1 MKKIRFVLCIVV
13 LAVLS
18 CGTLMAQK
26 TYEYKTYPN
35 DPLGVREYTLD
46 NGLKVFMSVYK
57 DAPKIQTYI
66 AVRAGSRND
75 PHETTGLAHYLE
87 HMMFKGTQKLGT
99 TNWEKEKV
107 LIQKNEDLFE
117 AYRMFDDPQT
127 RAAIYHK
134 IDSLSYEA
142 SKIAVANEYDKAMT
156 AIGSTGTNAFTSN
169 DYTMYVENIP
179 NNQLETWC
187 EIQADRFQHLVL
199 RLFHTELE
207 TIYEEKNMSLTKDNR
222 KVNDAMFAALFPHHP
237 YGNQTTLGS
246 QEHLKNPSMRNIRNF
261 VATYYVPNNICI
273 SMAGDFDPDEAIK
286 IIDKYWGDMKPG
298 IVPELKFEREQPITS
313 VITKNVSGLD
323 AENTVRAYRLDSGNG
338 SHDAMLA
345 DLLESVLN
353 NGKCGL
359 IDLNINQQQRCMGA
373 YAGTYTLN
381 DYGAF
386 MFGGQPMQG
395 QTLEQVQALFDEQ
408 IALVKQGKFDDWMLE
423 AAINNMKLAIMKRA
437 ESNNSRASQMAYAYV
452 EHRNWG
458 DVCNEINEL
467 SRVTKGEIVAFANRL
482 FKDNNYVI
490 INKLK
495 GEPEPILKV
504 SKPPITPIE
513 VGRDNESA
521 FLKEIKAR
529 QVKPIEPVFVDFSK
543 DLKKSKLKN
552 GAEVLYVQNVENKTF
567 NLVYRF
573 DFGYR
578 AGQLGKTIDLA
589 ADVLEYLGTAKYTP
603 EQLQQEFYKLACNYS
618 VNVGQENINISISG
632 LSENMDKAMALVDEI
647 ITGVQPNEQAL
658 QMLVA
663 RILKGRENAKHN
675 QQRCFSALG
684 NYGIYGADSPSLD
697 QLSEA
702 QLKGYTCQQL
712 TDAMHD
718 LMNYKHRVLY
728 YGPESLES
736 FKALANNHTYKMNKK
751 APANKKITPK
761 AVSENT
767 VYFVDYNA
775 NQTYMREHFR
785 GEKFNTKNTPVMN
798 IFNEYF
804 GGSMNAIVF
813 QEMREKRSL
822 AYSAQSYYATPGD
835 KDGYFTNA
843 AIIATQNDKLIDAM
857 NAFNELFDQMP
868 ESEANFQMAKDA
880 MISGIR
886 TARTTKMGIINSYLN
901 YEKMGYDMKK
911 SRAQI
916 LFEAYPKVTM
926 QDIVNFNHKYIKG
939 QKKVYMC
946 LGKEAD
952 MDFNALAKFG
962 KVKKLKL
969 EDIFGY

>member
-1 MKKIRFVLCIVV
+1 M
-13 LAVLS
+13 
-18 CGTLMAQK
+18 
-26 TYEYKTYPN
+26 
-35 DPLGVREYTLD
+35 
-46 NGLKVFMSVYK
+46 
-57 DAPKIQTYI
+57 
-66 AVRAGSRND
+66 
-75 PHETTGLAHYLE
+75 
-87 HMMFKGTQKLGT
+87 
-99 TNWEKEKV
+99 
-107 LIQKNEDLFE
+107 
-117 AYRMFDDPQT
+117 
-127 RAAIYHK
+127 
-134 IDSLSYEA
+134 
-142 SKIAVANEYDKAMT
+142 
-156 AIGSTGTNAFTSN
+156 
-169 DYTMYVENIP
+169 
-179 NNQLETWC
+179 
-187 EIQADRFQHLVL
+187 
-199 RLFHTELE
+199 
-207 TIYEEKNMSLTKDNR
+207 
-222 KVNDAMFAALFPHHP
+222 
-237 YGNQTTLGS
+237 
-246 QEHLKNPSMRNIRNF
+246 
-261 VATYYVPNNICI
+261 
-273 SMAGDFDPDEAIK
+273 
-286 IIDKYWGDMKPG
+286 
-298 IVPELKFEREQPITS
+298 
-313 VITKNVSGLD
+313 
-323 AENTVRAYRLDSGNG
+323 
-338 SHDAMLA
+338 
-345 DLLESVLN
+345 
-353 NGKCGL
+353 
-359 IDLNINQQQRCMGA
+359 
-373 YAGTYTLN
+373 
-381 DYGAF
+381 
-386 MFGGQPMQG
+386 
-395 QTLEQVQALFDEQ
+395 
-408 IALVKQGKFDDWMLE
+408 
-423 AAINNMKLAIMKRA
+423 
-437 ESNNSRASQMAYAYV
+437 
-452 EHRNWG
+452 
-458 DVCNEINEL
+458 
-467 SRVTKGEIVAFANRL
+467 
-482 FKDNNYVI
+482 
-490 INKLK
+490 
-495 GEPEPILKV
+495 
-504 SKPPITPIE
+504 
-513 VGRDNESA
+513 
-521 FLKEIKAR
+521 
-529 QVKPIEPVFVDFSK
+529 
-543 DLKKSKLKN
+543 
-552 GAEVLYVQNVENKTF
+552 
-567 NLVYRF
+567 
-573 DFGYR
+573 
-578 AGQLGKTIDLA
+578 
-589 ADVLEYLGTAKYTP
+589 
-603 EQLQQEFYKLACNYS
+603 
-618 VNVGQENINISISG
+618 GQENINISISG